1 MPKLVGSIDQGTSST
16 RFLLFDDVRCLLT
29 HTERSSTQCSTA
41 ASPASPLHGHATYSD
56 CAEHC

>member
-29 HTERSSTQCSTA
+29 HTERSSTQCSGFTGFT
-41 ASPASPLHGHATYSD
+41 PAWPRHILGL
-56 CAEHC
+56 C